1 MAGAPKASSEWF
13 FGAQHDDILDS
24 TLRARERAQ
33 RRLEAS
39 LGGKDRGS
47 ADKVAAAK
55 LAKTPVT
62 DLVRTLREHIAD
74 NFDDIF
80 DAFMEIDINGNGR
93 LRYVAAVALLQ
104 LLLRLC
110 VPACVFALRPA
121 SLRCHHTSRLV

>member
-24 TLRARERAQ
+24 TLKARERAQ

-55 LAKTPVT
+55 LDKTPVT
-62 DLVRTLREHIAD
+62 DLVRSLREHIAD
-74 NFDDIF
+74 HFDDIF

-104 LLLRLC
+104 LLLRL
-110 VPACVFALRPA
+110 
-121 SLRCHHTSRLV
+121 